1 MGGSCFLVP
10 ARAGP
15 GTGEVVSGAAR
26 ARAGRQEPCS
36 SVGWALPRWGGVG
49 AATGAGMVAGIVAAG
64 GQAGPN
70 NPLSGAA

>member
-26 ARAGRQEPCS
+26 ARAGRQEPGFFGGLGRCS
-36 SVGWALPRWGGVG
+36 GGAGWG
-49 AATGAGMVAGIVAAG
+49 AATVVAGIVAAG